1 MTCECCDKDR
11 PPHGGYPGHTPA
23 CVYCGAR
30 LVQRIQRLPISANEK
45 ATRCRAVLADWLAHR
60 HDEIQLRHLAK
71 LPNLAYEP
79 SESPINPKPK
89 RRSP

>member
-1 MTCECCDKDR
+1 
-11 PPHGGYPGHTPA
+11 
-23 CVYCGAR
+23 
-30 LVQRIQRLPISANEK
+30 
-45 ATRCRAVLADWLAHR
+45 VLADWLAHR
-60 HDEIQLRHLAK
+60 HDEIRLRHLAK